1 MRLTPVMFE
10 AGARPHPPRELYQ
23 AYLAQSDLFVG
34 LYWQRY
40 GRPAPGMDVSGLEE
54 EFELS
59 QGLPRLLYVK
69 TPAPDREP
77 RLGDLLARIK
87 AEAAASYR
95 TFRTAAELGR
105 LVRDD
110 LAALLSERF
119 AATRPALRTGPVPRS
134 ATRPALRTGP
144 VPRSATRPGPRPLP
158 VETTTLIGRERAIDE
173 LVDLLARPE
182 VRLVT
187 LTGPGGIGKTRLAM
201 AAGARLLDKF
211 AAGTAFVSLAE
222 VTTPEQVLTGTSRAV
237 GAELAGTGAPL
248 LMLVEYFGGDR
259 WLLIL
264 DNLERVVE
272 VATDLS
278 ELLARCPGLAI
289 LATSRTVLGLRAER
303 EYQVP
308 PLSLPPDASLGTVGE
323 LAASAAISLFVDRA
337 RAIRKDFALTAANAP
352 AVVEIVRLLEGVPL
366 AIELAAA
373 RTRLLDPDAL
383 LVRLSSSLDALGTG
397 PVDLPERQRTLRATV
412 EWSVGLLD
420 DAERSLLEH
429 TAVFVNGW
437 TVQAVAQIAR
447 VDEDRALELTEALAR
462 HSLIYLDSTDIGP
475 RSRMLET
482 VRAFVAERLAAR
494 PDVGEVHRRHAN
506 FYRALA
512 DQADRPVRGMGQ
524 QEWAERLEAEAGNL
538 AAAVRWHLA
547 NDRTPLPHLFRI
559 LWPYWFVWDHVGEA
573 RAWVE
578 QLLPAADTFDLPAQA
593 ELLWAAGVMANEVG
607 DDQAALAA
615 CARLA
620 PLLDGLDDPFL
631 QALCHLAL
639 AWTAPI
645 TDDFDG
651 ALREAA
657 LSLDRLRGQDEPYWT
672 ALAAGSLGTA
682 ETALG
687 HYDSALTHLREAH
700 TLAEQLDN
708 AWLAGWSRVQLGDL
722 ALVQGQPDV
731 ARTLLGQPDVARTLL
746 EDGLALSVA
755 ARSSN
760 NVALSL
766 AVFARL
772 ALAEGDPEQA
782 ALLAGAVDG
791 LRRRV
796 GLQAWPA
803 LRRPETRL
811 ATQLRQTLGDERFDA
826 VFAAGSLLSRREA
839 VAAASDRYNA
849 KGS

>member
-23 AYLAQSDLFVG
+23 AYLSQSDLFVG

-59 QGLPRLLYVK
+59 RGLPRLLYVK
-69 TPAPDREP
+69 TPASDREP
-77 RLGDLLARIK
+77 RLSDLLARIK
-87 AEAAASYR
+87 AEAEASYR

-119 AATRPALRTGPVPRS
+119 A

-248 LMLVEYFGGDR
+248 LMLVEYFGDDR

-323 LAASAAISLFVDRA
+323 LAASTAISLFVDRA

-397 PVDLPERQRTLRATV
+397 PVDLPERQRSLRATV

-420 DAERSLLEH
+420 DAERSLFEH

-538 AAAVRWHLA
+538 AAAVRWYLA

-746 EDGLALSVA
+746 EDGLALSLA

>member
-23 AYLAQSDLFVG
+23 AYLSQSDLFVG

-77 RLGDLLARIK
+77 RLSDLLARIK
-87 AEAAASYR
+87 AEAEASYR

-248 LMLVEYFGGDR
+248 LMLVEYFGDDR

-323 LAASAAISLFVDRA
+323 LAASTAISLFVDRA

-397 PVDLPERQRTLRATV
+397 PVDLPERQRSLRATV

-538 AAAVRWHLA
+538 AAAVRWYLA

-672 ALAAGSLGTA
+672 AMAAGSLGTA

-746 EDGLALSVA
+746 EDGPALSVA